1 MEAIKQYLMML
12 TPLQR
17 RLGGF
22 ALVMLA
28 SLAAYFGL
36 FARAEDRAAVAAT
49 LRNPLSVFSARSPGP
64 RVGGALLQTKR
75 RLAAAR
81 RLAGGPRPAAVLP
94 QERVLSNVR
103 TRPAAPLLAFAQPPF
118 AQAPLDAGLLGSPAT
133 AFDLPSIGVPGQ
145 APGFDVPSFGGGDVS
160 PSPSATQPEGPVP
173 PGPAVPEPT
182 TWAMMIL
189 GLGVI
194 GWTLRSP
201 PALAAMRHA

>member
-1 MEAIKQYLMML
+1 MEAIKRLLAKL

-22 ALVMLA
+22 ALL
-28 SLAAYFGL
+28 LAAGTAAYLGL

-49 LRNPLSVFSARSPGP
+49 LRNPLSVFSARSPGA

-75 RLAAAR
+75 RLAANR
-81 RLAGGPRPAAVLP
+81 RVAGAPRPAGVLP

-103 TRPAAPLLAFAQPPF
+103 TRPAAPVLALAQPPF
-118 AQAPLDAGLLGSPAT
+118 DAGLLGSPTT
-133 AFDLPSIGVPGQ
+133 AFDVPGIGLPGQ

-160 PSPSATQPEGPVP
+160 PNPAATQPEGPVP
-173 PGPAVPEPT
+173 PGPAVPEPA

-189 GLGVI
+189 GLGAI
-194 GWTLRSP
+194 GQALRNR
-201 PALAAMRHA
+201 PALGPIRRG